1 MKFLCL
7 IYLDERALDDL
18 SKRQFNELRD
28 ESLAYD
34 ERLRESGHFIAANAL
49 ESTKEAVTLRLRG
62 EAGGRQVSITDGPF
76 AETKEQVGGFILIEA
91 RDLNDALHVAS
102 GIPVMRLGG
111 VEVRAIRDL
120 HADSPNA

>member
-18 SKRQFNELRD
+18 STRQFNELRD

-34 ERLRESGHFIAANAL
+34 ERLRESGHFVAANAL

-62 EAGGRQVSITDGPF
+62 EAGERQVSITDGPF

-120 HADSPNA
+120 HAESSNA

>member
-18 SKRQFNELRD
+18 STRQFNELRD

-34 ERLRESGHFIAANAL
+34 ERLRESGHFVAANAL

-62 EAGGRQVSITDGPF
+62 EAGERQVSITDGPF

-120 HADSPNA
+120 HADASNA